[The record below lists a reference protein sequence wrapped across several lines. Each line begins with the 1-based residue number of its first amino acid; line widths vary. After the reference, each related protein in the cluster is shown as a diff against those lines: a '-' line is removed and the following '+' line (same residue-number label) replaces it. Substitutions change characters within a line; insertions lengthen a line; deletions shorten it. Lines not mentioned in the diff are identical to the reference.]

1 MTTDR
6 KIALYHPYRIKGLT
20 VIRLLESEFNCLE
33 IRNWEDLEESDAE
46 IVIILFPEI
55 LSPEVSTDKMKLMI
69 EGLRANVI
77 LVHYANTFRWIF
89 GENISYLKNPSPERL
104 KMKLRVLN
112 TFPRLER
119 SKGR

>member
-1 MTTDR
+1 MTTDH

-55 LSPEVSTDKMKLMI
+55 LFPEVSTDKMKQMI

-77 LVHYANTFRWIF
+77 LVHYSNTFRWIF
-89 GENISYLKNPSPERL
+89 GEKIYYLKNPSPERL

-119 SKGR
+119 SKGK